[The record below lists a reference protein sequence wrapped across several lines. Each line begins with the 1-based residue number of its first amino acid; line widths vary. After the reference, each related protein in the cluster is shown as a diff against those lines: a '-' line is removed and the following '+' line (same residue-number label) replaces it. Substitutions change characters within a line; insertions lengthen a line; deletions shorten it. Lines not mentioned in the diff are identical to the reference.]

1 MPYNKDLE
9 LEKDKLRSIIDTLE
23 EAILIVDSTQK
34 IVNFNKAAENLTGY
48 SITEVI
54 DQNIHDIIKL
64 FDGDYYISPDEYA
77 PTGEIDYGGVIF
89 KKELVKLINKQGKDV
104 LVSIESRKI
113 KEGSKISVG
122 SIITIK
128 DVSSQKE
135 LERMKLDFVS
145 MSIHVLRTPITILR
159 GYLSILFRDKTIVK
173 LDEEELETLN
183 RAVSGADELRDLVE
197 NLLNLSELERGE
209 FKIKRQK
216 SSIEG
221 AIQKIINELSQIS
234 SVKGLPLLYTPPLY
248 PIPSVDCDITRVEEV
263 LRTLIENAIK
273 YTDKGMVKVS
283 VEKTDK
289 EVKISVVDTG
299 KGIPQENMPH
309 LFSKFYRIKAALEM
323 QSGSGL
329 GLYVSKKIIEAHN
342 GKIWVESKEGKGT
355 TFYFTLP
362 LFNKETLTNADFG

>member
-1 MPYNKDLE
+1 MPYDKELE
-9 LEKDKLRSIIDTLE
+9 LEKDKLRSIINTLE
-23 EAILIVDSTQK
+23 EAIIIVDSNQK
-34 IVNFNKAAENLTGY
+34 IVNFNTAAENLTNYG
-48 SITEVI
+48 ITEVI
-54 DQNIHDIIKL
+54 EKNIHDVIKL
-64 FDGDYYISPDEYA
+64 FDGDYYINPDEYA

-89 KKELVKLINKQGKDV
+89 KKELVKLINKQEKDV

-113 KEGSKISVG
+113 KEGSKINVG
-122 SIITIK
+122 SIITLK

-159 GYLSILFRDKTIVK
+159 GYLSTLFKDKTISK
-173 LDEEELETLN
+173 LDETELEVLN
-183 RAVSGADELRDLVE
+183 RAVSGADELRDLIE
-197 NLLNLSELERGE
+197 NLLNLSELESGE

-216 SSIEG
+216 SSLEG
-221 AIQKIINELSQIS
+221 AIQKVIKEFNQIA

-248 PIPSVDCDITRVEEV
+248 PIPAVNCDITRIEEV

-273 YTDKGMVKVS
+273 YTDKGMVKVAI
-283 VEKTDK
+283 EKTEK
-289 EVKISVVDTG
+289 EVKVSVMDTG
-299 KGIPQENMPH
+299 KGIPQENIPH

-329 GLYVSKKIIEAHN
+329 GLYVSKKIIDAHN
-342 GKIWVESKEGKGT
+342 GKIWVDSMPGKGT

-362 LFNKETLTNADFG
+362 VFNVDTNTDFG

>member
-23 EAILIVDSTQK
+23 EAIIIVDSAQK

-104 LVSIESRKI
+104 LISIESRKI

-145 MSIHVLRTPITILR
+145 MSIHVLRTPITVLR

-173 LDEEELETLN
+173 LDEEELDTLN

-248 PIPSVDCDITRVEEV
+248 PIPSVDCDITRIEEV

-289 EVKISVVDTG
+289 EVKISVMDTG